1 MTTQT
6 AAGSH
11 AGSHSGADAP
21 TGPLAGTGLGRRL
34 APLGAV
40 ASWIA
45 VALLIALP
53 VAMFLVDSPIT
64 VGFLVVTM
72 MVTMILLA
80 VPVAVALTVPSLIGL
95 AAIASPAALLNVAA
109 AVPGEAVANWGLSVL
124 PMFIFMGMLLTYSGI
139 ARDIYHA
146 ADVWFRWLPGGV
158 GIGTNVA
165 GAALAAVSGS
175 SIGMTYTLG
184 RSGIPEMLKAGYDK
198 RLAIGT
204 VIVAGL
210 PGALIPPSILL
221 LLYAGLAST
230 DVGPQL
236 MAGVLP
242 GILVAA
248 TFAVVIFLV
257 GLIAPR
263 MVGRG
268 RGETLPAVSWG
279 ERLGALARIWPLPV
293 IMVIIIGGMFSGFLT
308 PTEAGAAAALLS
320 LLLCLWRTRKDRP
333 LAVLGQ
339 ASAATVA
346 ATGSVMFLIIGADFL
361 TRVLQLTGISP
372 LIAKT
377 IVGWGLG
384 PVQFIAVMFV
394 VYLIMGMFF
403 DTLSMMLLTVPVLL
417 PALTALHVDPLWFG
431 VFVVLMGEIGMVTP
445 PLGVITFVLH
455 KIVQDPK
462 VNLGQRITLRDVF
475 TPVVWF
481 LPVVIV
487 ILVIMA
493 LFPQIVLW
501 LPSLM

>member
-1 MTTQT
+1 MTAQT
-6 AAGSH
+6 AE
-11 AGSHSGADAP
+11 
-21 TGPLAGTGLGRRL
+21 GPLAGTGAGRVL
-34 APLGAV
+34 APIGTV

-45 VALLIALP
+45 LALIVLMP

-64 VGFLVVTM
+64 VGFLVITM
-72 MVTMILLA
+72 MVAMILMGVPVAAALA
-80 VPVAVALTVPSLIGL
+80 VPSLFGVG
-95 AAIASPAALLNVAA
+95 AIASPAALFNVAS
-109 AVPGEAVANWGLSVL
+109 AVPGEAVSNWGLSVL
-124 PMFIFMGMLLTYSGI
+124 PMFIYMGMLLTYSGI
-139 ARDIYHA
+139 TRDIYHA
-146 ADVWFRWLPGGV
+146 ADVWFRWLPGGI

-165 GAALAAVSGS
+165 GAGLAAVSGS

-221 LLYAGLAST
+221 LLYAGIAST

-242 GILVAA
+242 GILVAV

-257 GLIAPR
+257 GLVAPR

-268 RGETLPAVSWG
+268 RGEPVVKATWG
-279 ERLGALARIWPLPV
+279 ERFGALLRVWPLPV
-293 IMVIIIGGMFSGFLT
+293 IMVIIIGGMFSGLLT

-320 LLLCLWRTRKDRP
+320 LLLCLWRTRKDKP
-333 LAVLGQ
+333 LAVLGR

-361 TRVLQLTGISP
+361 TRILQLTGISA
-372 LIAKT
+372 LIART
-377 IVGWGLG
+377 IVDWGLG
-384 PVQFIAVMFV
+384 PVQFLAVMFV

-417 PALTALHVDPLWFG
+417 PALTALGVDPIWFG

-462 VNLGQRITLRDVF
+462 VNLGQTMTLRDVF
-475 TPVVWF
+475 VPVLWF
-481 LPVVIV
+481 LPVVV
-487 ILVIMA
+487 LILAIMA
-493 LFPQIVLW
+493 LFPQIALW